1 MTHTIEHIEER
12 LNFIQSVL
20 ESPYSSE
27 DGNLLNS
34 RMHDVSIYM
43 AEAGKLK
50 ADAQWHYK
58 QLMRS
63 EVIKCL
69 KDLIPEWSSAKVQN
83 AVIEGLAAHE
93 YRIVTFA
100 ERVNASCTHQLD
112 VMRSQLS
119 YLKSLAN
126 FER

>member
-1 MTHTIEHIEER
+1 MIHPLEHILQR
-12 LNFIQSVL
+12 LEFIQTVL
-20 ESPYSSE
+20 ESPYSAE
-27 DGNLLNS
+27 EGNILNQ
-34 RMHDVSIYM
+34 RMQDVAIYM

-50 ADAQWHYK
+50 ADAQFHYK
-58 QLMRS
+58 QVMKS
-63 EVIKCL
+63 EAIKCL
-69 KDLIPEWSSAKVQN
+69 KELIPEWSSAKVQN

-93 YRIVTFA
+93 FRIVTFA

>member
-1 MTHTIEHIEER
+1 MIHPLDHILQR
-12 LNFIQSVL
+12 LEFIQTVL
-20 ESPYSSE
+20 ESPYSAE
-27 DGNLLNS
+27 EGNILNQ
-34 RMHDVSIYM
+34 RMQDVSIYM

-50 ADAQWHYK
+50 ADAQFHYK
-58 QLMRS
+58 QVLKS
-63 EVIKCL
+63 ETIKAI

-93 YRIVTFA
+93 FRIVTFA

>member
-1 MTHTIEHIEER
+1 MIHSIDHIETR
-12 LNFIQSVL
+12 LNHIQEIL
-20 ESPYSSE
+20 EGHYDSD
-27 DGNLLNS
+27 DGNILNK
-34 RMHDVSIYM
+34 RMQDIAIYM

-50 ADAQWHYK
+50 ADAQFHYK
-58 QLMRS
+58 QVMKS

-69 KDLIPEWSSAKVQN
+69 KELIPEWSSAKVQN
-83 AVIEGLAAHE
+83 SVIEGLAAHE
-93 YRIVTFA
+93 FRIVTFA